1 MGSVLE
7 GYQVNMSSPYKQNYN
22 FDRENFDFGNGIT
35 LTVAELFLLISLGL
49 SIIVLMFLCFLEFH
63 RRAQK
68 TLDGKRK
75 KKRVLKYLAVYDN
88 EDKKG
93 KEKEEVKDIVEEG
106 VMEKV

>member
-1 MGSVLE
+1 
-7 GYQVNMSSPYKQNYN
+7 MSSIYKQNNN
-22 FDRENFDFGNGIT
+22 FDRVNFDFGNGVT

-75 KKRVLKYLAVYDN
+75 KKRVLKYLADYDN
-88 EDKKG
+88 DDKQG
-93 KEKEEVKDIVEEG
+93 KKTEEVKETVEKD